1 MRKSVQL
8 DTLPYSSV
16 GHGRTIAG
24 VNTVS
29 ELAITRIMDLVLKH
43 LRRNYQYGFY
53 RKSVTV

>member
-8 DTLPYSSV
+8 DTLSYSSV

-29 ELAITRIMDLVLKH
+29 ELAITGIMDLVLKH
-43 LRRNYQYGFY
+43 LRRNYQ
-53 RKSVTV
+53 